1 MCYILILSGAIV
13 VLLIVAPYVILIT
26 LLFYEF
32 YTVNH
37 VALHCRECSFS
48 DLFLSRISS
57 VFYYNEM

>member
-1 MCYILILSGAIV
+1 VCYILMLSCAID

-37 VALHCRECSFS
+37 VAL
-48 DLFLSRISS
+48 LL
-57 VFYYNEM
+57 